1 MRRAANRAEPGEEEV
16 LELTLGEP
24 AHGGACVAREESG
37 RVVFVRHGLPGERV
51 RARVTSTRN
60 TLAWA
65 EVAEVLDPSPDR
77 VPSVWPEAGPG
88 GVGGGELAHVR
99 PSAQRRWKETVLRG
113 QLRRVGGEALLDAVT
128 ALGGVRVDPTPGD
141 GDEAD
146 PLLGRRT
153 RIELVVTPDGR
164 AGMHRYRTREVVG
177 VEEMPLAVP
186 AIQELGLFGSDSPWG
201 GVWRAGDRVRAV
213 APNGGEAVLVA
224 PSGAWALREGRPT
237 RVEDEPLTWTV
248 RRPGGAPDAQET
260 FSVRARGF
268 WQSHVR
274 GAETLAEAVMR
285 ASQVAE
291 GDRVMELYSGAG
303 LFTRFLAQAAGPAG
317 RVASLEG
324 DEGAVADA
332 TANLEGWP
340 QAETFVGTVD
350 AAGVLELAGEL
361 GAGGASEGRG
371 SEAAADVVVL
381 DPPRAGAGRD
391 VCRALCSLGAPR
403 VVLVSCDPAAGARD
417 LRALAE
423 GGYALESFEAWDLFP
438 HTHHVEF
445 VAGLTRG

>member
-1 MRRAANRAEPGEEEV
+1 
-16 LELTLGEP
+16 
-24 AHGGACVAREESG
+24 
-37 RVVFVRHGLPGERV
+37 
-51 RARVTSTRN
+51 
-60 TLAWA
+60 
-65 EVAEVLDPSPDR
+65 
-77 VPSVWPEAGPG
+77 
-88 GVGGGELAHVR
+88 
-99 PSAQRRWKETVLRG
+99 
-113 QLRRVGGEALLDAVT
+113 
-128 ALGGVRVDPTPGD
+128 
-141 GDEAD
+141 
-146 PLLGRRT
+146 
-153 RIELVVTPDGR
+153 
-164 AGMHRYRTREVVG
+164 MHRYRTREVVG

-186 AIQELGLFGSDSPWG
+186 AIQELGLFGLDSPWS
-201 GVWRAGDRVRAV
+201 GVWRAGDRVRVV

-224 PSGAWALREGRPT
+224 PSGTWALREGRPI

-285 ASQVAE
+285 ASRVAE

-303 LFTRFLAQAAGPAG
+303 LFTRFLAQAAGQAG
-317 RVASLEG
+317 QVASLEG

-361 GAGGASEGRG
+361 GAGGTSEGRG
-371 SEAAADVVVL
+371 SGAAADVVVL

-391 VCRALCSLGAPR
+391 VCRALGSLGAPR
-403 VVLVSCDPAAGARD
+403 VVLASCDPAAGARD
-417 LRALAE
+417 LRALVE
-423 GGYALESFEAWDLFP
+423 GGYALESLEAWDLFP

>member
-1 MRRAANRAEPGEEEV
+1 
-16 LELTLGEP
+16 
-24 AHGGACVAREESG
+24 
-37 RVVFVRHGLPGERV
+37 
-51 RARVTSTRN
+51 
-60 TLAWA
+60 
-65 EVAEVLDPSPDR
+65 
-77 VPSVWPEAGPG
+77 
-88 GVGGGELAHVR
+88 
-99 PSAQRRWKETVLRG
+99 
-113 QLRRVGGEALLDAVT
+113 
-128 ALGGVRVDPTPGD
+128 
-141 GDEAD
+141 
-146 PLLGRRT
+146 
-153 RIELVVTPDGR
+153 
-164 AGMHRYRTREVVG
+164 
-177 VEEMPLAVP
+177 
-186 AIQELGLFGSDSPWG
+186 
-201 GVWRAGDRVRAV
+201 
-213 APNGGEAVLVA
+213 VLVA

-381 DPPRAGAGRD
+381 DPPRAGAGRE

-417 LRALAE
+417 LRALVE